1 MGGSAGQWWCT
12 HSWGMWAHQP
22 QGAGSWLNRAVGG
35 PHLGLARGRDCRQ
48 VLCLGARGLSVQNG
62 ARRLRCFLQRSENKC
77 NANAGE
83 WEAAG
88 SRVSQTG
95 VRSQAEAGP
104 IWSLQSGSRED
115 SRDHTGDPR
124 EAGEGGKHGG
134 QPELP
139 SSGRVCS
146 QGMPGHLIVQG
157 WETKSGKGAEETPQA
172 LVLWVVT
179 YTP

>member
-1 MGGSAGQWWCT
+1 MVVHTLLGDMGTSAPGSKQRAQQG
-12 HSWGMWAHQP
+12 WG
-22 QGAGSWLNRAVGG
+22 GA
-35 PHLGLARGRDCRQ
+35 HLGPAQGRDCRQ

-95 VRSQAEAGP
+95 VQSQAEAGP

-115 SRDHTGDPR
+115 SRHRAGDPG
-124 EAGEGGKHGG
+124 EAGEGGSHGG

-146 QGMPGHLIVQG
+146 QGCQG
-157 WETKSGKGAEETPQA
+157 TPQCRA
-172 LVLWVVT
+172 GKPSPAREPRRLRRDLSSGW
-179 YTP
+179 